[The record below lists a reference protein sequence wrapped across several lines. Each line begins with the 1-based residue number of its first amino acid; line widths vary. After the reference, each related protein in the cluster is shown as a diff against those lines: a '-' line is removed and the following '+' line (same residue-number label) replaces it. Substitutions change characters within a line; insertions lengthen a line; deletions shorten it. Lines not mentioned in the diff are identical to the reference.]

1 MTNLV
6 RDFQAEADAK
16 DPIERRLN
24 IRLLGYW
31 QELRGERPFPTI
43 GDFRHDVISDFQL
56 FGFVLEF
63 ESGPIDPVFRYVGS
77 ALARECGKELVDAK
91 VSDVPR
97 HTLLTQV
104 TDHYLQVL
112 ANKAPIAFEAEFTNA
127 ADEEIMYRSIML
139 PFGKD
144 GETIDHLA
152 GAINFKIKDKAKAA
166 EPAFAPG
173 GFQTDASPST
183 DLSLTLMECQALARK
198 VDAAETRSRAALYRA
213 LEAAYGFYLECQR
226 HPEAYAQTLV
236 EAGLKAQA
244 RAPFTP
250 VVKLIFGRAYDKT
263 RLSEYAAALSYAER
277 RNQVGITI
285 QSFLE
290 AQPGGIKGCV
300 AAERAARRAERGQRT
315 DHLAQAQAR
324 LRSLPP
330 LARVAGSPDGG
341 SEFVLLLGRRV
352 PDANGDVDI
361 VRVLDEPPAAVEAA
375 LKRAARALENGA
387 AKIDDKARRGPKDGS
402 RPPPA
407 DRRSD

>member
-31 QELRGERPFPTI
+31 QELRGERQFPTI
-43 GDFRHDVISDFQL
+43 GDFRREVISDFQL

-63 ESGPIDPVFRYVGS
+63 DSGPIDPVFRYVGS

-127 ADEEIMYRSIML
+127 ADEEILYRSILL

-152 GAINFKIKDKAKAA
+152 GAINFKIKDKAA
-166 EPAFAPG
+166 EPASALG
-173 GFQTDASPST
+173 GLQTDASPSA

-198 VDAAETRSRAALYRA
+198 VVAAETRSRAALYRA

-226 HPEAYAQTLV
+226 YPEAYAQTLV

-250 VVKLIFGRAYDKT
+250 VVKLIFGHAYDKT
-263 RLSEYAAALSYAER
+263 RLSEYAAALSYAQR

-285 QSFLE
+285 QSFFE

-300 AAERAARRAERGQRT
+300 AAERAARRAERGQQT
-315 DHLAQAQAR
+315 DHLARAQAR

-341 SEFVLLLGRRV
+341 SEFVLLLGRRM
-352 PDANGDVDI
+352 PDSNGDVDV
-361 VRVLDEPPAAVEAA
+361 VRVLDEPPAAVDAA
-375 LKRAARALENGA
+375 LKRAAKALENRA
-387 AKIDDKARRGPKDGS
+387 DKADDKARRGPKDGS
-402 RPPPA
+402 RPNPK
-407 DRRSD
+407 DRPSD

>member
-6 RDFQAEADAK
+6 RDFQAEAEAK

-43 GDFRHDVISDFQL
+43 GDFRRDVIADFQQ

-63 ESGPIDPVFRYVGS
+63 DSGVIDPVFRYVGS
-77 ALARECGKELVDAK
+77 ALTRDCGKELVGAK

-104 TDHYLQVL
+104 ADHYLQVL
-112 ANKAPIAFEAEFTNA
+112 ANQAPIAFEAEFTNA
-127 ADEEIMYRSIML
+127 TDQEVMYRSIML
-139 PFGKD
+139 PFSTD

-152 GAINFKIKDKAKAA
+152 GAINSKIWNKAA
-166 EPAFAPG
+166 EPASPPDGLEAA
-173 GFQTDASPST
+173 ASPSA
-183 DLSLTLMECQALARK
+183 DLALTLMECQALARQ

-213 LEAAYGFYLECQR
+213 LEAAYGFYLECQN
-226 HPEAYAQTLV
+226 HPDAYARTLV

-250 VVKLIFGRAYDKT
+250 IVKLVFGRAYDKT
-263 RLSEYAAALSYAER
+263 RLSEYAAALSYAQR
-277 RNQVGITI
+277 CNQVGITVH
-285 QSFLE
+285 SFFE

-300 AAERAARRAERGQRT
+300 AAERAARRAERGQQT

-324 LRSLPP
+324 LRGLAP
-330 LARVAGSPDGG
+330 LARVGGAPDDGA
-341 SEFVLLLGRRV
+341 EFVLLLGRRM
-352 PDANGDVDI
+352 PGGSGDIDI
-361 VRVLDEPPAAVEAA
+361 VRVLDEPPATVDAA

-387 AKIDDKARRGPKDGS
+387 DKTDDKARRGPKDGS
-402 RPPPA
+402 RPKPA
-407 DRRSD
+407 GRRSE